1 RQQEDDAYLNL
12 GTGPLAQ
19 LFNLIVDEF
28 LATGD
33 VIHFWFE
40 HSDKN
45 QPCNNGKDNGDGQTN
60 QHPLAEANGDSV
72 RFFHV
77 PGKQG
82 IWRGTNQ
89 SSQRADRCGVSNSQH
104 ERRSKL
110 LLVLDRKSVVEGK
123 TYS

>member
-1 RQQEDDAYLNL
+1 MNL

-33 VIHFWFE
+33 VIHFWLE
-40 HSDKN
+40 NGDKN
-45 QPCNNGKDNGDGQTN
+45 QPSNNGKHDGNGHTH

-72 RFFHV
+72 CFFHV

-89 SSQRADRCGVSNSQH
+89 GS
-104 ERRSKL
+104 
-110 LLVLDRKSVVEGK
+110 
-123 TYS
+123 